1 MFEQFNYDL
10 IKAGWKYSKAMK
22 QSVEEYINERSTM
35 FAAKFYKNPC
45 NGGAFRR
52 MRLAVNTQAL
62 INLDRKQVKLAGNF
76 QAELCAI
83 RNEYRIRIEHQRK
96 ENTQS
101 AWFSGQSGEKS
112 FY

>member
-10 IKAGWKYSKAMK
+10 IKAGWKYSKVMK
-22 QSVEEYINERSTM
+22 QSVEDYVNERSTM

-45 NGGAFRR
+45 EGGDFRR
-52 MRLAVNTQAL
+52 MRLAANTQAL
-62 INLDRKQVKLAGNF
+62 INLDRKQVKLAGDF
-76 QAELCAI
+76 QDEIKAI
-83 RNEYRIRIEHQRK
+83 RTEYCIRLERQRK
-96 ENTQS
+96 ENTKS